1 MFVVHL
7 QVLAHEPA
15 LQLVGAD
22 HLADDE
28 IVAAV
33 VTALRC
39 FARQRPCF
47 LQDDLVRVDQAAQL
61 IRDTLAPARRTRNA
75 RFLHYVVRQGH
86 AMRLHHGICLRPTA
100 REPSM
105 PQVRVD
111 AYEVLYSAN
120 SFSPRIALKNA
131 GNYIGQLLF
140 LPNGSTLPADTVVN
154 KQAQLHYHL
163 DDFRNV
169 VDLLRNEKPIYM
181 YYNGS
186 GSGFEN
192 GIRTM
197 SERVGE
203 GEIIQD

>member
-1 MFVVHL
+1 
-7 QVLAHEPA
+7 
-15 LQLVGAD
+15 
-22 HLADDE
+22 
-28 IVAAV
+28 
-33 VTALRC
+33 
-39 FARQRPCF
+39 
-47 LQDDLVRVDQAAQL
+47 
-61 IRDTLAPARRTRNA
+61 
-75 RFLHYVVRQGH
+75 
-86 AMRLHHGICLRPTA
+86 
-100 REPSM
+100 M
-105 PQVRVD
+105 PQMRVD

-120 SFSPRIALKNA
+120 GFSPRIALKNA

-140 LPNGSTLPADTVVN
+140 LPDGAAQPADTVVN

-163 DDFRNV
+163 GDFRNV

-203 GEIIQD
+203 GEIVQD